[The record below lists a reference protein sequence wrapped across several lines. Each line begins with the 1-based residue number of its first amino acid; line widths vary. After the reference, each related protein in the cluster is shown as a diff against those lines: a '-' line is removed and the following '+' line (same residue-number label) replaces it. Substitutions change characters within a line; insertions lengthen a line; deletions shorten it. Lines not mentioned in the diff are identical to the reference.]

1 VTAIT
6 FWSFPTCR
14 ARKDKENPAD
24 ILKNY
29 SAPVGIASHDRS
41 TTEWFPW
48 QIKGFT
54 GAFRPRLRE
63 RGAALGNTSCPLKL
77 NRAMRKHRFS
87 GSKTRQ
93 AGFDGKLH
101 YHASYLA

>member
-14 ARKDKENPAD
+14 ARKEKENPAD

-29 SAPVGIASHDRS
+29 SAPVGIGSHDRS

-63 RGAALGNTSCPLKL
+63 RGPALGNTSCALKL
-77 NRAMRKHRFS
+77 NRAMS

-93 AGFDGKLH
+93 AGFDGKLQ